1 MSDAPPL
8 GYKPFSQAIAETPL
22 GTILKEASV
31 QATTAALAVAE
42 AREEVASQVA
52 AVASSEAAAA
62 SSAGLAASSAAA
74 AAAAIPARAR
84 RAMGRPAST
93 PAIIRVT
100 RASARSVINI
110 QRRFAEQAA
119 QAGVLGALT
128 WDFDPALGVP
138 MGPIHEG
145 RRQNL
150 VADARTIGG
159 TGWSRANMVVLG
171 ATTGPDG
178 VAGSATTLQETTANA
193 SHSTTTN
200 ISVTAGLPCT
210 SAFIVRPGP
219 GVSTCQI
226 SYFATGFGLDAYANF
241 DLGAGTV
248 GTTGAAVT
256 RAFIQPLGGGWWW
269 IEMTAPCVSTVASQG
284 MSLGMTLTPSA
295 GRAPGFV
302 GTGRTLD
309 VWCNWIEQA
318 PFASSPILPPMGAP
332 GTQIRATDLWEVD
345 PAELGTDFNPTQGTI
360 IVDFTSRPGPFPGGA
375 ADWFGLVSLD
385 DGTDN
390 NLLGMALNPAHT
402 LLEGRLVRGG
412 VAATPASRSLTAA
425 GARER
430 LRYAISYD
438 GTRMQV
444 AARGQVG
451 AQQPH
456 GGLPPITRLRYL
468 GLGAGFPA
476 HGWLPGIDIQPAAV
490 WDAALAALV

>member
-110 QRRFAEQAA
+110 QRRFTEQAA

-171 ATTGPDG
+171 TTTGPDG

-210 SAFIVRPGP
+210 SAFILRPGP

-295 GRAPGFV
+295 GRAPGYA

-332 GTQIRATDLWEVD
+332 GPRSARPTSGRWTRPSWGPTSTRPRARSSWIS
-345 PAELGTDFNPTQGTI
+345 PAGQAHSRAVRPIGSGWSHWTTAPTT
-360 IVDFTSRPGPFPGGA
+360 TSWA
-375 ADWFGLVSLD
+375 W
-385 DGTDN
+385 
-390 NLLGMALNPAHT
+390 H
-402 LLEGRLVRGG
+402 
-412 VAATPASRSLTAA
+412 
-425 GARER
+425 
-430 LRYAISYD
+430 
-438 GTRMQV
+438 
-444 AARGQVG
+444 
-451 AQQPH
+451 
-456 GGLPPITRLRYL
+456 
-468 GLGAGFPA
+468 
-476 HGWLPGIDIQPAAV
+476 
-490 WDAALAALV
+490 